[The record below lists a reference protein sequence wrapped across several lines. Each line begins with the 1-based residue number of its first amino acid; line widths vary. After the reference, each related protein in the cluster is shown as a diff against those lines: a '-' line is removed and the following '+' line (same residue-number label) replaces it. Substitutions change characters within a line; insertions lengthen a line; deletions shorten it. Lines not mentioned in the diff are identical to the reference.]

1 MGKPTEQGDKI
12 LAWHLCPPGAPA
24 DDTCDKHEGM
34 WTPPCARSPA
44 GWALGSGDTLGTKWE
59 LLGGQK
65 GLGVELL
72 TLEVPR
78 SLCKATESLKWS

>member
-1 MGKPTEQGDKI
+1 MF
-12 LAWHLCPPGAPA
+12 AWAFLPVCFGLNGYFQS
-24 DDTCDKHEGM
+24 KHDFIRNTQKKLE
-34 WTPPCARSPA
+34 RHQQRI
-44 GWALGSGDTLGTKWE
+44 SGHPMKWE

-78 SLCKATESLKWS
+78 SLCKATESLKPS